1 MRMIDAHVCW
11 IEPGVLALAE
21 ITRRPSNLTLDPAL
35 VAEARELGVNISRAA
50 EDGLRTAVRA
60 ARAEV
65 WRQENKA
72 AIHSSN
78 AWVERVGLPLAAKRL
93 F

>member
-1 MRMIDAHVCW
+1 MT
-11 IEPGVLALAE
+11 E

-35 VAEARELGVNISRAA
+35 VAEARALGVNISRAA
-50 EDGLRTAVRA
+50 EDGLRAAVRA

-65 WRQENKA
+65 WRQENKV